1 MKKILYLFMC
11 LYVILNSS
19 IVKAWNA
26 SSRWNYGTAPSEVLY
41 RIVWEANVENKIQD
55 TQLDRISATA
65 DMQFS
70 SEYQITNTLNSI
82 RIKIAPYLQWFMFIG
97 LSVATILIIITW
109 FQLVTSVQSGEDV
122 KKAQWRIKNIVIGL
136 LIMTWF
142 YIITRIIMS
151 LIAYAL
157 Q

>member
-1 MKKILYLFMC
+1 MC

-19 IVKAWNA
+19 IVKAGNA
-26 SSRWNYGTAPSEVLY
+26 NSRWSYGTSPTEVLY
-41 RIVWEANVENKIQD
+41 RVVWQANIENKIQD

-82 RIKIAPYLQWFMFIG
+82 RIKIAPYLQWFMFIW
-97 LSVATILIIITW
+97 LSIATILIIITG

-122 KKAQWRIKNIVIGL
+122 KKAQGRIKNIVIWL

-151 LIAYAL
+151 LLAYAL